1 MKKRAFLFIT
11 IVVAIFGASLVVVA
25 ENFEYLGASTLD
37 LPHNGNVTSKYR
49 KFKYNTPSIT
59 YIWKSIEQGS
69 FTPGEARMDVTL
81 RKKNLIGTKIISTQA
96 VVASTSE
103 KNSILDFWKVGSGT
117 YRFEYTTHLD
127 NGNGA
132 SMGRFLSDNVGIY
145 SREK

>member
-1 MKKRAFLFIT
+1 MAVLA
-11 IVVAIFGASLVVVA
+11 IVLCVSIATAA
-25 ENFEYLGASTLD
+25 EAFEYLGASTLD

-69 FTPGEARMDVTL
+69 LTPGQARMDVTL
-81 RKKNLIGTKIISTQA
+81 RKKNLIGTTDKGTWS
-96 VVASTSE
+96 VVTSTSA
-103 KNSILDFWKVGSGT
+103 KNSVLDFTKVGSGT
-117 YRFEYTTHLD
+117 YRFEYTTHVE

-132 SMGRFLSDNVGIY
+132 SMGRFLSENVGIY